1 MRIAMAS
8 RRPINRDPH
17 RTRRFGP
24 IASRVRS
31 AAAPSRIP
39 SQWCAADAGTTEN
52 RPMRTLLSA
61 LALVLA
67 APALAQQGSAPA
79 DGAPDT
85 VVVHGDRPA
94 PRFDKRIFGQF
105 AEHLGTGI
113 YGGIWVGKGSKV
125 PNVEG
130 YRRDV
135 IDALKAIR
143 VPVIRWPGGCFADEY
158 HWREGIGPQA
168 KRKVKINTNWGG
180 VTEDNSFGT
189 TEFMNYSELVGAEPY
204 VSGNV
209 GSAPP
214 YEMAEWV
221 EYMTSP
227 TGSSL
232 AKERAANG
240 RKAPWKL
247 TMFGLGNELWGC
259 GGNMKPEYAADVTRR
274 YSTFIKMPE
283 GQRVM
288 KIASGAN
295 SEDYT
300 WTDVMMRDASGHF
313 DGIGVHYYTIPYD
326 WDRKGAATGFDEDG
340 WARTLA
346 KTVKMDDIVTRH
358 AAIMDKYD
366 PKKRVALLVDEWGTW
381 YDVEPGTNPG
391 FLYQQN
397 SLRDALVTSLNFDI
411 FAKHTDRLRGAN
423 IAQMVNVLQSMLLT
437 DGNRMVKTPTYWV
450 FDLYKDYQDGTVL
463 PVDVQS
469 HWYNKNEWTLK
480 AVSASAVRGADGVV
494 HMGLTNVDPNRPAT
508 ITVKLDGVTGNA
520 VSGRILT
527 AAAMDAHNT
536 FDAPD
541 TVKPA
546 AFTGAT
552 LSAGTLSVT
561 LPPKSVV
568 MLDLR

>member
-1 MRIAMAS
+1 MMKRMI
-8 RRPINRDPH
+8 
-17 RTRRFGP
+17 F
-24 IASRVRS
+24 
-31 AAAPSRIP
+31 
-39 SQWCAADAGTTEN
+39 
-52 RPMRTLLSA
+52 SA
-61 LALVLA
+61 LALALA
-67 APALAQQGSAPA
+67 APAIAQAPMAAPA
-79 DGAPDT
+79 GEN
-85 VVVHGDRPA
+85 VVTVHGDTPA
-94 PRFDKRIFGQF
+94 PKFDRRLFGQF

-113 YGGIWVGKGSKV
+113 YGGIWVGKGSRI
-125 PNVEG
+125 PNVDG

-143 VPVIRWPGGCFADEY
+143 TPVIRWPGGCFADEY
-158 HWREGIGPQA
+158 HWREGVGPQA
-168 KRKVKINTNWGG
+168 RRKVKVNTNWGG

-189 TEFMNYSELVGAEPY
+189 NEFMNYSELVGAEPY

-214 YEMAEWV
+214 YELAEWV

-247 TMFGLGNELWGC
+247 SMFGIGNELWGC
-259 GGNMKPEYAADVTRR
+259 GGNMRAEYAADVTRR

-283 GQRVM
+283 GQKVM

-295 SEDYT
+295 SEDYN
-300 WTDVMMRDASGHF
+300 WTEVMMRDAGAQF
-313 DGIGVHYYTIPYD
+313 DGIGVHYYTIPYQ
-326 WDRKGAATGFDEDG
+326 WEHKGAATGFDEDQ

-346 KTVKMDDIVTRH
+346 KTVKMEELVTRH
-358 AAIMDKYD
+358 SAIMDKYD

-381 YDVEPGTNPG
+381 YDQEPGSHPG

-411 FAKHTDRLRGAN
+411 FARHTDRLRGAN
-423 IAQMVNVLQSMLLT
+423 IAQMINVLQAMMLT

-450 FDLYKDYQDGTVL
+450 FDLYKDYQDGVVL

-469 HWYNKNEWTLK
+469 RWYNKNEWTLK
-480 AVSASAVRGADGVV
+480 AVSASAVRGTDGAV
-494 HMGLTNVDPNRPAT
+494 HMGLTNVDPNQPAT
-508 ITVKLDGVTGNA
+508 VTVALTGVTGA
-520 VSGRILT
+520 GVTGRILT
-527 AAAMDAHNT
+527 APTMDAHNT
-536 FDAPD
+536 FDAPGA
-541 TVKPA
+541 VVPA

-552 LSAGTLSVT
+552 LADGRLTVT

-568 MLDLR
+568 MLDIR